1 MFYLEGDKK
10 MDLKKQMKIVTFTMI
25 FAVTIYLLPSI
36 TQAFSTPESWYFG
49 DVELGSTSRATV
61 TISTSSTEK
70 VILTALR
77 LQNGAEF
84 KVVTEVPQQGIVVPP
99 NQTVGIE
106 IAYTPTIVD
115 TVTDTLYIHTNN
127 PFIGRGIIELSGT
140 GYNSKIEIGDILEF
154 FDTAVAAGSLQG
166 DEGGKSSDYL
176 SDNKSSYTQKAK
188 KAGKDNRLV
197 DNRLKA
203 FRNMI
208 KSVDNMVQDEN
219 ITGACEQMIDVYRK
233 TDGQSPPDFVAGVAK
248 EDLAELIVAYSN
260 QLNCK

>member
-1 MFYLEGDKK
+1 
-10 MDLKKQMKIVTFTMI
+10 MDLNRNMKIVTFTMI
-25 FAVTIYLLPSI
+25 FAVAICLLPSI
-36 TQAFSTPESWYFG
+36 TQALSTPESWYFG

-61 TISTSSTEK
+61 TLSTSSKEN

-99 NQTVGIE
+99 NQTVAIE
-106 IAYTPTIVD
+106 IAYTPTIID

-127 PFIGRGIIELSGT
+127 PFIGRAIIQLSGT

-154 FDTAVAAGSLQG
+154 FDKAVAAGSLQG
-166 DEGGKSSDYL
+166 NEGEKSSDYL
-176 SDNKSSYTQKAK
+176 SDKKSSLTQKAK
-188 KAGKDNRLV
+188 KAVKNNRSADNQ
-197 DNRLKA
+197 LKA

-233 TDGQSPPDFVAGVAK
+233 TDGQNPQDFVAGVAK
-248 EDLAELIVAYSN
+248 EDLAEMIVAYSK
-260 QLNCK
+260 QLDCK

>member
-1 MFYLEGDKK
+1 
-10 MDLKKQMKIVTFTMI
+10 MDLKKQIKIVTFAMI
-25 FAVTIYLLPSI
+25 FVVTICFLPSI
-36 TQAFSTPESWYFG
+36 TTAFSTPESWYFG
-49 DVELGSTSRATV
+49 DVEVGSTSRATV
-61 TISTSSTEK
+61 TISSSSTEK

-77 LQNGAEF
+77 LQNGTEF
-84 KVVTEVPQQGIVVPP
+84 KVVTEVPQQGIVLPP
-99 NQTVGIE
+99 NQSVGIE

-140 GYNSKIEIGDILEF
+140 GYNSKIEISDILEF

-166 DEGGKSSDYL
+166 DEGGKSSDCL
-176 SDNKSSYTQKAK
+176 FDNKSSFTQKAK
-188 KAGKDNRLV
+188 KAGKDNRSV

-219 ITGACEQMIDVYRK
+219 ITGACKQMIDVYRK
-233 TDGQSPPDFVAGVAK
+233 TDGQSPQDFVAGVAK
-248 EDLAELIVAYSN
+248 EDLAEMIVAYSK
-260 QLNCK
+260 QLKCK

>member
-1 MFYLEGDKK
+1 
-10 MDLKKQMKIVTFTMI
+10 MDLNRNMKIVRFTMI
-25 FAVTIYLLPSI
+25 FAVAICLLPSI

-49 DVELGSTSRATV
+49 DVEMGSTSRATM
-61 TISTSSTEK
+61 TISTSSTENI
-70 VILTALR
+70 ILTALR

-99 NQTVGIE
+99 NQAVRIE

-127 PFIGRGIIELSGT
+127 PFIGRGIIQLSGT
-140 GYNSKIEIGDILEF
+140 GYSSKIEFGDILEF

-166 DEGGKSSDYL
+166 DEGEKSSDYF
-176 SDNKSSYTQKAK
+176 SDNKSSLTQKVK
-188 KAGKDNRLV
+188 KAGKDDRSA

-233 TDGQSPPDFVAGVAK
+233 TDGQSPQDFVAGVAK
-248 EDLAELIVAYSN
+248 EDLAEMIVAYSK
-260 QLNCK
+260 QLDCK

>member
-1 MFYLEGDKK
+1 
-10 MDLKKQMKIVTFTMI
+10 MDLNRNMKIVTFTMI
-25 FAVTIYLLPSI
+25 FAVAICLLPST
-36 TQAFSTPESWYFG
+36 TQAFSTSELYDFG

-61 TISTSSTEK
+61 TISTSSIEN

-84 KVVTEVPQQGIVVPP
+84 KVVTEVLQEGIVVPP

-106 IAYTPTIVD
+106 IAYTPAIIG

-127 PFIGRGIIELSGT
+127 PFIGRRIIQLSGN

-166 DEGGKSSDYL
+166 DEGEKSSDYL
-176 SDNKSSYTQKAK
+176 SDNKSSFTQKAK
-188 KAGKDNRLV
+188 KAGKDNRPV

-219 ITGACEQMIDVYRK
+219 ITGACEQLIDIYRK

-248 EDLAELIVAYSN
+248 EDLAEMIVAYSK
-260 QLNCK
+260 QLDCK